1 MLRLECRSH
10 VAEKHGQVSFSSI
23 AAASSAGRRLLASA
37 HLVSSERMAANEAFT
52 LLVFDVR

>member
-37 HLVSSERMAANEAFT
+37 HVSSERMAANEAFT